1 MSLISFVP
9 SWLAWMLW
17 LPWAMPSPLC
27 SIPGCLST
35 TDCGTPSV
43 FAGGFGAFSKSSRSH
58 VAELF
63 TTFVRCHDIEALH
76 LQSASF
82 ASRLNSLEKQ
92 QDLILWCDLLIS
104 AAPEMW
110 TCYFFILLADWWKR
124 CFWLVFICFYCVLH
138 GRLAVQCICFL
149 SHCIASSKHPGGVG
163 AIAWD
168 NLRGG
173 SGACSS
179 AGNIIVMKP

>member
-1 MSLISFVP
+1 MLLISFVP

-17 LPWAMPSPLC
+17 LPWAMPSLLC

-110 TCYFFILLADWWKR
+110 TCNVFLSCWQTDGKDAFGCLYVFYMAGLRYSAFAFWAIALHLPSIQEELARLLETTSE
-124 CFWLVFICFYCVLH
+124 
-138 GRLAVQCICFL
+138 AVQEL
-149 SHCIASSKHPGGVG
+149 AHQLGTSS
-163 AIAWD
+163 
-168 NLRGG
+168 
-173 SGACSS
+173 
-179 AGNIIVMKP
+179 